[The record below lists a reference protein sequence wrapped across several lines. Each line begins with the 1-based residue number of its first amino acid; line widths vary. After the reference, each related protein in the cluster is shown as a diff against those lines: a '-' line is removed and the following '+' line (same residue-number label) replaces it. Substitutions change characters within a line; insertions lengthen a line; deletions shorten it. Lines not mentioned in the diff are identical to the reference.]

1 MMLPQNPDQ
10 APRADAADLAALL
23 DLVLDENALC
33 DRFADAAAGDAITYH
48 IGMLARDRDKVATKL
63 LPERRDELEL
73 VARRALAMAEAG
85 LCHLLQRRMDTECF
99 AYILVVRPRSTNSRG
114 MAQAA
119 LLQKLQRGIA

>member
-10 APRADAADLAALL
+10 ASLADAADLAALL

-33 DRFADAAAGDAITYH
+33 DRFADATAGDAITYH

-73 VARRALAMAEAG
+73 VARRAFAMAEAG

-114 MAQAA
+114 MASAA

>member
-1 MMLPQNPDQ
+1 MS
-10 APRADAADLAALL
+10 
-23 DLVLDENALC
+23 
-33 DRFADAAAGDAITYH
+33 
-48 IGMLARDRDKVATKL
+48 TKL
-63 LPERRDELEL
+63 PPESRGELDMVE
-73 VARRALAMAEAG
+73 RRALAMAEAG

>member
-10 APRADAADLAALL
+10 ASLADAAYLAALL

-33 DRFADAAAGDAITYH
+33 DRFADATADDAITYH
-48 IGMLARDRDKVATKL
+48 IGMLARDRDKIATKL

>member
-48 IGMLARDRDKVATKL
+48 IGMLARDRDKIATKL

-99 AYILVVRPRSTNSRG
+99 AYILVVRPRNTNSRG
-114 MAQAA
+114 MASAA
-119 LLQKLQRGIA
+119 LLQKLMRETA

>member
-23 DLVLDENALC
+23 DLVLDENTLC
-33 DRFADAAAGDAITYH
+33 DCFADATASDAITYH

-63 LPERRDELEL
+63 PPERRDELEL

>member
-10 APRADAADLAALL
+10 ASLADAADLAALL

-33 DRFADAAAGDAITYH
+33 DRFADATAGDSITYH
-48 IGMLARDRDKVATKL
+48 IGMLARDRDKIATKL

>member
-23 DLVLDENALC
+23 DLVLDENTLC

-48 IGMLARDRDKVATKL
+48 IGMLARDRDKIATKL

-85 LCHLLQRRMDTECF
+85 QRRMDTECF

-114 MAQAA
+114 MASAA

>member
-10 APRADAADLAALL
+10 ASLADAADLAALL
-23 DLVLDENALC
+23 DLVLDENTLC
-33 DRFADAAAGDAITYH
+33 DRLADAAAGDAITYH

-63 LPERRDELEL
+63 PPERRDELEL

-85 LCHLLQRRMDTECF
+85 LCHLLQRRMETECF
-99 AYILVVRPRSTNSRG
+99 AYILVVRPRSTNGRG

-119 LLQKLQRGIA
+119 LLQKLQRGAA